1 MYNKPNSR
9 IWSVNLIPRDWKV
22 VKLKEVIIDTLPGEW
37 GGENPSEDSVLC
49 WVIRGTDFSDVG
61 YKLDDLPKR
70 YIPRNRLER
79 IKLQPG
85 DILVEISGGSRDQP
99 TGRILLV
106 DNSIIKSSKYPMI
119 YTNFVRKIKI
129 MESCVHNRFFFYYWS
144 WLYQRGRTAIHEN
157 RTVNIRNFQLNN
169 FLLSEQIPL
178 PPLPEQKKIAEIL
191 RTVDGAIEKVDE
203 TIERTERLKKGLM
216 QELLTKGIGHR
227 EFKDTEIGR
236 IPKEW
241 DVVKLGEIARV
252 VTGTTPSTKKMDYWI
267 PPEVVWVTPAD
278 LSKVMFSV
286 SDSERKVSKK
296 AIKECNLNILPE
308 GSVIMST
315 RAPVGYIALVGASLV
330 FNQGCKGLILNEQRV
345 RGEFLVYYLR
355 TMVKKLQSLSGGST
369 FKELSKDSLEKVSL
383 PLPPLHEQ
391 KQITEILMTVDNK
404 LELLREKKKILEQL
418 KKGLMNDLLTGRRRV
433 KVEPP
438 KETLF

>member
-1 MYNKPNSR
+1 MTHFRCHSIRNSQR
-9 IWSVNLIPRDWKV
+9 HI
-22 VKLKEVIIDTLPGEW
+22 
-37 GGENPSEDSVLC
+37 PSEWKICKIREVVSNKKNAIVDGPFGSQMKVSEFVNEGIP
-49 WVIRGTDFSDVG
+49 VIE
-61 YKLDDLPKR
+61 LL
-70 YIPRNRLER
+70 N
-79 IKLQPG
+79 IKNDKFYPQFRRFISEEKFKQLQRSMVEGG
-85 DILVEISGGSRDQP
+85 DIIISKTGTLGMIAMVPKYIKKAIITSRLAKISLDPLKIDLLYGYYALIFLRLHNYWENVGSGS
-99 TGRILLV
+99 TMKVLTI
-106 DNSIIKSSKYPMI
+106 N
-119 YTNFVRKIKI
+119 KIA
-129 MESCVHNRFFFYYWS
+129 N
-144 WLYQRGRTAIHEN
+144 AP
-157 RTVNIRNFQLNN
+157 
-169 FLLSEQIPL
+169 IPL

-191 RTVDGAIEKVDE
+191 RTVDEAIDKVE
-203 TIERTERLKKGLM
+203 EAIERTERLKKGLM

-227 EFKDTEIGR
+227 EFKDTDIGR
-236 IPKEW
+236 MPKEW
-241 DVVKLGEIARV
+241 EVVRLGEIGRV

-296 AIKECNLNILPE
+296 ALKECNLNILPE

-315 RAPVGYIALVGASLV
+315 RAPVGYIALVRTSLV

-404 LELLREKKKILEQL
+404 LELLREKKKTLEQL

>member
-1 MYNKPNSR
+1 MNKTKKDSIMNS
-9 IWSVNLIPRDWKV
+9 IRDWK
-22 VKLKEVIIDTLPGEW
+22 I
-37 GGENPSEDSVLC
+37 
-49 WVIRGTDFSDVG
+49 
-61 YKLDDLPKR
+61 
-70 YIPRNRLER
+70 
-79 IKLQPG
+79 IKLGRVCEFKRGFSYTSAQITNKQTG
-85 DILVEISGGSRDQP
+85 IKFVTINNLEKEGGMKKNGKDIYLQGVKVEPD
-99 TGRILLV
+99 
-106 DNSIIKSSKYPMI
+106 
-119 YTNFVRKIKI
+119 
-129 MESCVHNRFFFYYWS
+129 
-144 WLYQRGRTAIHEN
+144 
-157 RTVNIRNFQLNN
+157 
-169 FLLSEQIPL
+169 FLLSNEDILIANTDMSKGFIIGAPILIEKRGTEKIMYSMDLTKLKCDETKVNNRFLFYLLKHEPIRKKMKTFAQGTNVLHLNHTLAQNLLIPL

-191 RTVDGAIEKVDE
+191 RTVDEAIEKVDE
-203 TIERTERLKKGLM
+203 AIERTERLKKGLI

-227 EFKDTEIGR
+227 EFKDTDIGR
-236 IPKEW
+236 MPKEW
-241 DVVKLGEIARV
+241 EVVRLGEIGRV

-296 AIKECNLNILPE
+296 ALKECNLNILPE

-315 RAPVGYIALVGASLV
+315 RAPVGYIALVGTSLV

-404 LELLREKKKILEQL
+404 LELLREKKKTLEQL